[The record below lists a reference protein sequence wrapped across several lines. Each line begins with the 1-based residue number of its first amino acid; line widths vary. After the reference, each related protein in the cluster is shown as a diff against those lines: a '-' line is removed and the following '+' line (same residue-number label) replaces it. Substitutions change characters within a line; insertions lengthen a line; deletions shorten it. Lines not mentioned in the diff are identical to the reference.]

1 VRLVAREQ
9 GKLVDLV
16 LEGDAIELD
25 KTVLEEME
33 DPLVHL
39 LRNAVDHGIE
49 LPAARKRAGKPE
61 HGEIRL
67 RAFQEGNRVV
77 IQVGDDGAGMDIGAL
92 RAAAVRG
99 GFVPEGEGDRWSAE
113 ELQSLTFLPGF
124 TTAAEVSHVSGRGV
138 GLDIV
143 RTNIRKLKGSIGLES
158 TPGKGTLFTIRLP
171 MTLAVMRALMV
182 KACNQ
187 TFAVPHGAVT
197 AILRVDPDEINHVGS
212 AAVVQ
217 LDDQAYPLIRLAE
230 ALSLK
235 RLEELEESRFPVL
248 ILDVGAHKVALGVD
262 QLLGEREVVVKSL
275 GSHLRRVEGIAGA
288 TLMGDGSVVLIL
300 NPVELVGEKSGKRPE
315 IARSQPRPASGGES
329 LTVMVVD
336 DSITVRRV
344 VSNLIRSAG
353 WTPVAARDG
362 LEALEIIQRS
372 PDLPDAVLVD
382 IEMPRMDGYE
392 LMSTLRAHPSF
403 AGIPLLVLTS
413 RTGEKH
419 RQKALSVG
427 AAGYIVKPYQDALL
441 LEAIRDSARSS
452 RERAT
457 A

>member
-1 VRLVAREQ
+1 
-9 GKLVDLV
+9 
-16 LEGDAIELD
+16 
-25 KTVLEEME
+25 
-33 DPLVHL
+33 
-39 LRNAVDHGIE
+39 
-49 LPAARKRAGKPE
+49 
-61 HGEIRL
+61 
-67 RAFQEGNRVV
+67 
-77 IQVGDDGAGMDIGAL
+77 
-92 RAAAVRG
+92 
-99 GFVPEGEGDRWSAE
+99 
-113 ELQSLTFLPGF
+113 
-124 TTAAEVSHVSGRGV
+124 
-138 GLDIV
+138 
-143 RTNIRKLKGSIGLES
+143 
-158 TPGKGTLFTIRLP
+158 

-197 AILRVDPDEINHVGS
+197 AIVRVDRSEINHVGS
-212 AAVVQ
+212 AALIQ
-217 LDDQAYPLIRLAE
+217 LDEQAYPLIRLAE

-235 RLEELEESRFPVL
+235 RLEEAEEARFPVL
-248 ILDVGAHKVALGVD
+248 ILDVGAQKVALAVD
-262 QLLGEREVVVKSL
+262 QLLGEREVVIKSL
-275 GSHLRRVEGIAGA
+275 GNHLRRVEGVAGA

-300 NPVELVGEKSGKRPE
+300 NPIELLGEKSDKRPE
-315 IARSQPRPASGGES
+315 IPRSQPRPAPAEDA

-372 PDLPDAVLVD
+372 PALPDAVLVD

-392 LMSTLRAHPSF
+392 LMSTLRAHPTY
-403 AGIPLLVLTS
+403 ARIPLLVLTS

-427 AAGYIVKPYQDALL
+427 ASGYIVKPYQDALL
-441 LEAIRDSARSS
+441 LDTIRDSARSL
-452 RERAT
+452 RETVA

>member
-1 VRLVAREQ
+1 
-9 GKLVDLV
+9 
-16 LEGDAIELD
+16 
-25 KTVLEEME
+25 
-33 DPLVHL
+33 
-39 LRNAVDHGIE
+39 
-49 LPAARKRAGKPE
+49 
-61 HGEIRL
+61 
-67 RAFQEGNRVV
+67 
-77 IQVGDDGAGMDIGAL
+77 MDIGAL

-99 GFVPEGEGDRWSAE
+99 GFVPEAEGDRWSAE